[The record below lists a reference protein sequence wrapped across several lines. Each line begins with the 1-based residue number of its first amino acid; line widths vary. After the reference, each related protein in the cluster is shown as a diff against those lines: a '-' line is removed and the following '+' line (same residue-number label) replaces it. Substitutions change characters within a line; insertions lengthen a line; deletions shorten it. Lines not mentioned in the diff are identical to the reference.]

1 MIVNISE
8 PAADAALDAIGA
20 MMNAGS
26 IELLTGDGDVLATL
40 KLSDPAAEAAVD
52 GELHFNAIG
61 EGIATARGVAET
73 GRVVAADGEEVFSCD
88 VGDEDSDAVI
98 RLSTTQISRG
108 GPVRINSFK
117 LLMP

>member
-73 GRVVAADGEEVFSCD
+73 GRVVAATARRSF
-88 VGDEDSDAVI
+88 
-98 RLSTTQISRG
+98 
-108 GPVRINSFK
+108 PVTSVTRTWTR
-117 LLMP
+117 